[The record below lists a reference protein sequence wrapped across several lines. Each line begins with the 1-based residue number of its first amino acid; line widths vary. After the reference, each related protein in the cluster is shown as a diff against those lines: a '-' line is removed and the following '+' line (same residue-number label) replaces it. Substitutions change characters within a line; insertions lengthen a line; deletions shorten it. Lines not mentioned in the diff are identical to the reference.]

1 MFILHLLQYMLLNR
15 ASPKN
20 VDSAS
25 AKKNASP
32 IPQSSEICIS
42 IYQIEK
48 KSLMAFVLACQKYF
62 LTLKADQHAT
72 ILFVLLYVTYIY
84 LGRLGRDRMVV

>member
-25 AKKNASP
+25 AKKM
-32 IPQSSEICIS
+32 
-42 IYQIEK
+42 
-48 KSLMAFVLACQKYF
+48 LVLF
-62 LTLKADQHAT
+62 LNLVKFA
-72 ILFVLLYVTYIY
+72 
-84 LGRLGRDRMVV
+84 